1 MIQLMNF
8 GADVIACSVSG
19 NIERADV
26 DKLLEEVDRKAA
38 AGSNLR
44 VYAEVGDLSLMNL
57 IGMSSDLKA
66 LTGRKELLRQITKAA
81 VVSDSA
87 LVRQGM
93 QFRNNL
99 PASIEIKLFPTA
111 ERDQARMWV
120 EG

>member
-1 MIQLMNF
+1 MIQLMNL

-26 DKLLEEVDRKAA
+26 DRLLEEVDRKAA
-38 AGSNLR
+38 AGANLR
-44 VYAEVGDLSLMNL
+44 VYAEVGELSLMNL
-57 IGMSSDLKA
+57 IGMSGELKA
-66 LTGRKELLRQITKAA
+66 LTGRKELLRQISRAA

-87 LVRQGM
+87 LVRQGL

-99 PASIEIKLFPTA
+99 PGSIEVKLFSTA
-111 ERDQARMWV
+111 ERDQARQWI